1 MQVPDM
7 PHSLR
12 IGCCGSPL
20 SLLRY
25 AEEFSVA
32 EVQQTFYHPPGLRTL
47 EKWRSTVPAG
57 FEFALK
63 AWQLITH
70 EASSPT
76 YRRLR
81 EELSPQQRREAGAFR
96 QNPTV
101 MYAWRRTLECARWE
115 VVASFFNVRRGFVP
129 RPRIKRICALSSE
142 RSSPSCSPRAKL
154 SQSDASGS
162 RAAIGKAK
170 K

>member
-101 MYAWRRTLECARWE
+101 MYAWRRTLECAR
-115 VVASFFNVRRGFVP
+115 
-129 RPRIKRICALSSE
+129 AL
-142 RSSPSCSPRAKL
+142 
-154 SQSDASGS
+154 GS
-162 RAAIGKAK
+162 RCVLFQCPARFRPTPANK
-170 K
+170 KNLRFLPRDQARAVLLEPN